1 MFKKILIISILLTSF
16 HGFSQSEDIKDELRE
31 NYLAFLTEEGF
42 RPQLDEDKD
51 ISFKSEG
58 TTYYIIVKGKNDF
71 TLSRYLSKDNACS
84 VKMLKTLNKTNR
96 MFRNVTTYALKDCK
110 TVVFSSRS
118 WLNNPDDWKGVFY
131 NSLSVIKNA
140 QEKSYEYF
148 DEF

>member
-84 VKMLKTLNKTNR
+84 VKMLKTLNKQIGCLETLPH
-96 MFRNVTTYALKDCK
+96 TLLK
-110 TVVFSSRS
+110 TVKLLFF
-118 WLNNPDDWKGVFY
+118 P
-131 NSLSVIKNA
+131 
-140 QEKSYEYF
+140 QEVG
-148 DEF
+148 